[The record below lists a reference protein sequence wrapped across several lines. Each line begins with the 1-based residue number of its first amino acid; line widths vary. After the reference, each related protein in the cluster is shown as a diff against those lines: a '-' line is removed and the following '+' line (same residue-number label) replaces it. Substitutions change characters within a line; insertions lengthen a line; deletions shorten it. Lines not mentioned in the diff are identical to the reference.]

1 MTQYCTFLRG
11 INVGGLKIAMADLRQ
26 LLGELGL
33 ADVRTVLATG
43 NAVFRAAATADAL
56 RPMLETALF
65 ARFGYDA
72 QVLLRTREEIAA
84 LCRAAGG
91 VTPPE
96 GCHLYV
102 LLCSL
107 GTAAELEEV
116 FHAEPREREWFQPV
130 GQDAFWVVP
139 KGMTVTTDFGAKVLG
154 GKRFRL
160 RVTTRNRSTLERV
173 LREMERVGD

>member
-1 MTQYCTFLRG
+1 MTQYCAFLRG

-26 LLGELGL
+26 LMGELGL

-43 NAVFRAAATADAL
+43 NAVFGAAATPEEL

-72 QVLLRTREEIAA
+72 QVLLRTREELVA
-84 LCRAAGG
+84 LCQAAG
-91 VTPPE
+91 VMTPE
-96 GCHLYV
+96 ECHLYV
-102 LLCSL
+102 LLCGQ
-107 GTAAELEEV
+107 GTSAELEEL
-116 FHAEPREREWFQPV
+116 FRDEPREREWFQTM

-139 KGMTVTTDFGAKVLG
+139 KGMTVTTAFGTKVLG
-154 GKRFRL
+154 SKRFRL

-173 LREMERVGD
+173 LREMEKAPN